1 MKKENKGLIWLTGY
15 SSAGKTTIANEI
27 KKSLDR
33 DGHKVIFLDGDDLR
47 VILGTIGEYKKNER
61 IDLAKIYFRLADH
74 LVSQN
79 YIVIIS
85 AIAMF
90 DSIAEWVKDNIFNS
104 FQVLINVP
112 AEIRF
117 SRDQESK
124 NIFKNGIMNDEIYD
138 LPKKPDLIVE
148 NYNIEINE
156 VANKIISFF
165 FENTDQTKPSIRSK
179 YWNEVYASN
188 RSPGFPSDFAKHT
201 IEKITSNETL
211 LEIGCGN
218 GRDSVYFASKAVKVI
233 GIDISEE
240 SINYCSTSF
249 RNENLEFYN
258 GSLSQF
264 FDRNK
269 TITLDVI
276 YSRFVFHAMTLKEE
290 LQTIDKA
297 HILLKKGGKFF
308 IECRS
313 IKDQLSLKGEHISE
327 TERIFGHYRRF
338 VIAEELIQRLQDH
351 DFEILDFVEDNGLA
365 VHVTEDPVVIRI
377 TAVKK

>member
-90 DSIAEWVKDNIFNS
+90 DSISEWVKDNIFNS

-112 AEIRF
+112 AEIRL

-138 LPKKPDLIVE
+138 LPKKPDLIVD
-148 NYNIEINE
+148 NYDIEINE

-165 FENTDQTKPSIRSK
+165 FENTDRTKPSIRSK

-188 RSPGFPSDFAKHT
+188 NSPGYPSDFAKYV
-201 IEKITSNETL
+201 IEKINNNETL

-218 GRDSVYFASKAVKVI
+218 GRDSVYFASKAAKVI
-233 GIDISEE
+233 GIDISGE

-249 RNENLEFYN
+249 KNENLEFYSA
-258 GSLSQF
+258 SLSQF

-290 LQTIDKA
+290 LETIDKSR
-297 HILLKKGGKFF
+297 ILLKKGGKLF

-313 IKDQLSLKGEHISE
+313 LKDPLSLKGEHISE

-338 VIAEELIQRLQDH
+338 VIAEELIKRLQNH
-351 DFEILDFVEDNGLA
+351 DFEIIDFVEDNGLA